1 MTTITAVRPGL
12 HCLDL
17 HFQGEPGV
25 IASYLLESEGEY
37 ALIETGPSSTL
48 PALLDGLTEIGVPM
62 EAISKLLV
70 THVHLDHAGAAGTLI
85 RRYPHL
91 QLLVHE
97 VGAPHMIDPTK
108 LVSSATRIYGDRME
122 SLWGD
127 FEPVPP
133 ERLTALTDQST
144 VLVGSVT
151 LEALYT
157 PGHASHHVVYYHRE
171 RGEVFSGDVAAV
183 RLQRFDYVRPP
194 TPPPDIDL
202 SAWVR
207 SLHRLR
213 DLHPDTLLLTH
224 FGAFS
229 DTAQHLAETER
240 QLYAWAAIIEG
251 ELRAGQEVNAIKRA
265 LKEHADREVRALG
278 SDSQGVDR
286 YELASPSGMS
296 VDGYLRYF
304 RRLAR

>member
-1 MTTITAVRPGL
+1 MTTITGVRPGL
-12 HCLDL
+12 HCIDL

-62 EAISKLLV
+62 EAVSKLLV

-108 LVSSATRIYGDRME
+108 LVSSASRIYGDRME

-127 FEPVPP
+127 FEPVPA
-133 ERLTALTDQST
+133 ECVTALTDQSA
-144 VLVGSVT
+144 VSVGSVT

-157 PGHASHHVVYYHRE
+157 PGHASHHVVYYHRK

-202 SAWVR
+202 SAWKH
-207 SLHRLR
+207 SLHRVR
-213 DLHPDTLLLTH
+213 DLQADTLLLTH

-229 DTAQHLAETER
+229 DTAEHLAETER

-251 ELRAGQEVNAIKRA
+251 ELRAGAEVGAIKRA

-278 SDSQGVDR
+278 SDSQAVDR

-304 RRLAR
+304 RQLAR

>member
-12 HCLDL
+12 HCIDL
-17 HFQGEPGV
+17 QFQGEPGV
-25 IASYLLESEGEY
+25 IAAYVLESDGEY

-48 PALLDGLTEIGVPM
+48 PALLDGLTAIGVPM
-62 EAISKLLV
+62 EAISKLLI

-91 QLLVHE
+91 RLYVHE

-108 LVSSATRIYGDRME
+108 LVSSATRIYGDRMAP
-122 SLWGD
+122 LWGD

-133 ERLTALTDQST
+133 DRLTALTVEST
-144 VLVGSVT
+144 VSVGLVT

-157 PGHASHHVVYYHRE
+157 PGHASHHVVYHNRE

-183 RLQRFDYVRPP
+183 RLQSFDYVRPP

-202 SAWVR
+202 SAWVH
-207 SLHRLR
+207 SLDRLR
-213 DLHPDTLLLTH
+213 ELHADTLLLTH

-229 DTAQHLAETER
+229 DTADHLAETER

-251 ELRAGQEVNAIKRA
+251 ELRAGEEVGAIKRV
-265 LKEHADREVRALG
+265 LKEQADREVRAVC
-278 SDSQGVDR
+278 SNPQAVDR

-304 RRLAR
+304 RQLAR

>member
-12 HCLDL
+12 HCIDL

-25 IASYLLESEGEY
+25 IAAYLLESEGEY

-48 PALLDGLTEIGVPM
+48 PALLDGLADIGVPM
-62 EAISKLLV
+62 EAVSKLLV

-97 VGAPHMIDPTK
+97 VGAPHMIDPAK
-108 LVSSATRIYGDRME
+108 LVSSASRIYGDRME

-133 ERLTALTDQST
+133 ERLTALTDQSA
-144 VLVGSVT
+144 VSVGSVT

-157 PGHASHHVVYYHRE
+157 PGHASHHVVYYNRE
-171 RGEVFSGDVAAV
+171 RSEVFSGDVAAV
-183 RLQRFDYVRPP
+183 RLQSFDYVRPP

-202 SAWVR
+202 SAWVH

-213 DLHPDTLLLTH
+213 ELNPDTLLLTH

-229 DTAQHLAETER
+229 DTAKHLAETER
-240 QLYAWAAIIEG
+240 QLYAWAAIIED
-251 ELRAGQEVNAIKRA
+251 ELRAGAEVGAIKRA
-265 LKEHADREVRALG
+265 FKEHADRELRALG
-278 SDSQGVDR
+278 SDSQVVDR

-304 RRLAR
+304 RQLAR

>member
-1 MTTITAVRPGL
+1 MTNITAVRPGL
-12 HCLDL
+12 HCIDL
-17 HFQGEPGV
+17 YFQGEPGV
-25 IASYLLESEGEY
+25 IAAYLLESDGEY

-48 PALLDGLTEIGVPM
+48 PALLDGLARIGVPM
-62 EAISKLLV
+62 DAISKLLV
-70 THVHLDHAGAAGTLI
+70 THIHLDHAGAAGTLI

-91 QLLVHE
+91 RLYVHE
-97 VGAPHMIDPTK
+97 VGAPHMIDPAK
-108 LVSSATRIYGDRME
+108 LVSSATRIYGDRIE

-133 ERLTALTDQST
+133 ERLTALTDGST
-144 VLVGSVT
+144 VSIGSVR

-157 PGHASHHVVYYHRE
+157 PGHASHHVAYYHQE

-183 RLQRFDYVRPP
+183 RLQPLDYVRPP

-202 SAWVR
+202 TAWVH
-207 SLHRLR
+207 SLHRLH
-213 DLHPDTLLLTH
+213 DLHTNTLLLTH

-229 DTAQHLAETER
+229 DTAEHLAKTER
-240 QLYAWAAIIEG
+240 QLYAWAAVIEG
-251 ELRAGQEVNAIKRA
+251 AVRAGEGGGAIKRA
-265 LKEHADREVRALG
+265 LKEHADREVQAVSSDPRA
-278 SDSQGVDR
+278 VDR

-304 RRLAR
+304 RQRDR

>member
-1 MTTITAVRPGL
+1 MTTIAAVRPGL
-12 HCLDL
+12 HCIDL

-25 IASYLLESEGEY
+25 IAAYLLESGGENI
-37 ALIETGPSSTL
+37 LIESGPSSTL

-62 EAISKLLV
+62 EAVSKLLV

-85 RRYPHL
+85 RRYPNL

-144 VLVGSVT
+144 VSVGSVT

-157 PGHASHHVVYYHRE
+157 PGHASHHVVYYNRE

-202 SAWVR
+202 SAWVH
-207 SLHRLR
+207 SLHRVR
-213 DLHPDTLLLTH
+213 DLQADTLLLTH
-224 FGAFS
+224 FGSFS
-229 DTAQHLAETER
+229 DTAEHLAETER

-251 ELRAGQEVNAIKRA
+251 ELRAGAEVGAIKRA

-278 SDSQGVDR
+278 SDSQAVDR

-304 RRLAR
+304 RQLAR